1 MKNIIITPRQIRREV
16 FFLIV
21 AFVVANLMNLG
32 AIIGYDSSWK
42 ELFTSIPILLL
53 LSMVLY
59 FLMGIFRLIYY
70 AVSKLL

>member
-21 AFVVANLMNLG
+21 AFVVANLMNVG

-42 ELFTSIPILLL
+42 ELLTSIPILLL

>member
-16 FFLIV
+16 IFLIV
-21 AFVVANLMNLG
+21 AFAVANLMNIF
-32 AIIGYDSSWK
+32 AIAGYESPWK

-53 LSMVLY
+53 LSLVLY

-70 AVSKLL
+70 AVTKLL